1 MNFLHIIANQK
12 RNVQKGQQPGEDGI
26 PCVICS
32 DDPMILGNPGLA
44 YDFWDIYLAGLLGLK
59 EIKKLILNSYLYSGM
74 TEDEKQLKINVWSL
88 KWDRFVSGAAQTTPD
103 DV

>member
-1 MNFLHIIANQK
+1 MAPDALEACPISNQ
-12 RNVQKGQQPGEDGI
+12 
-26 PCVICS
+26 
-32 DDPMILGNPGLA
+32 
-44 YDFWDIYLAGLLGLK
+44 LLRYTSNLRMH
-59 EIKKLILNSYLYSGM
+59 LILNSYLYSGM